1 MTFPFIFKLSCT
13 KLEFQLSFCMIKC
26 SFSPYGKSLLLPFIV
41 VMEKIY
47 SGQLY
52 IKQIKLNNK
61 SNVRTLNRLPNIILE

>member
-13 KLEFQLSFCMIKC
+13 KLEFQLSFCTIKC
-26 SFSPYGKSLLLPFIV
+26 SFSPYGKSLLLPFIEV
-41 VMEKIY
+41 IEKIY

-52 IKQIKLNNK
+52 RNINKLNNK

>member
-1 MTFPFIFKLSCT
+1 
-13 KLEFQLSFCMIKC
+13 MIKC

-61 SNVRTLNRLPNIILE
+61 SNVRTLNRLQNIILE